1 MHEMSIALHI
11 KDIVID
17 SIPGDQEGAR
27 VDAINLKIGKLTAVV
42 PKSLRFCFNIISRD
56 TPFKGAILNIEE
68 PPLILFCN
76 DCNKESTIIKP
87 PFICQNCKSSNI
99 EFLSGRE
106 LLVASIEVSQP

>member
-17 SIPGDQEGAR
+17 SIPSDQTGVKVET
-27 VDAINLKIGKLTAVV
+27 INLKIGKLTAVV
-42 PKSLRFCFNIISRD
+42 PKSLKFCFDIISRD
-56 TPFKGAILNIEE
+56 TPFNGAILNIEE

-87 PFICQNCKSSNI
+87 PFTCKNCKSSNI

-106 LLVASIEVSQP
+106 LLVVSIEVSQP